1 MAYKGK
7 APKVPANAEARIIRM
22 RAAKKRKNRQEM
34 ADALGIRTW
43 QLDKIVGSLIA
54 RGQAKPSQGAQKVR
68 GGRCGNL
75 ADPRTALIIAM
86 TKDHRTLEEM
96 RVRVSAE
103 CGRITRERVRQ
114 IQLTI
119 GEIHG
124 EAILAPDKPVWCA
137 HAAMKALRAEGFSAS
152 DEIVISICETGK
164 IDCLDRPRQ
173 DAKFLITELG
183 MAQLRRHPR
192 VTLKRK
198 CSVCRKKFVGRA
210 NTCGEACKKK
220 HEQRKYRERGKNPPD
235 PGKMRAVHQRV
246 LKALPVMG
254 GRTEWIVW
262 SEALQVAKITGTQID
277 YLRGTGIIA
286 IRKDPKR
293 KWRKKPR
300 VLYSLEEMKLIRP
313 IFAAWRRAEDRKRKK
328 KGD

>member
-1 MAYKGK
+1 MPYSKT
-7 APKVPANAEARIIRM
+7 PKVPEDAEARVIAM
-22 RAAKKRKNRQEM
+22 RAEAKRKSRKEM
-34 ADALGIRTW
+34 AKELGIRMW

-54 RGQAKPSQGAQKVR
+54 RGQAKASQGAQKVR
-68 GGRCGNL
+68 GGRSGNL

-86 TKDHRTLEEM
+86 TRDHRTLEEM
-96 RVRVSAE
+96 RERVSRE
-103 CGRITRERVRQ
+103 CGKITRERVRQ

-119 GEIHG
+119 AEIHG
-124 EAILAPDKPVWCA
+124 EAILAPDKSVWCA

-152 DEIVISICETGK
+152 DAIVISICETGT

-210 NTCGEACKKK
+210 NICGEACKKK

-235 PGKMRAVHQRV
+235 PGKMRAVHRKV
-246 LKALPVMG
+246 LRALPIMG
-254 GRTEWIVW
+254 GRTEWVVW
-262 SEALQVAKITGTQID
+262 SEALRVANITGTQID
-277 YLRGTGIIA
+277 YLRGMKIIA
-286 IRKDPKR
+286 TRKDPKR

-300 VLYSLEEMKLIRP
+300 VLYSREEMKIIRP
-313 IFAAWRRAEDRKRKK
+313 IFAAWRRKQDQERKK